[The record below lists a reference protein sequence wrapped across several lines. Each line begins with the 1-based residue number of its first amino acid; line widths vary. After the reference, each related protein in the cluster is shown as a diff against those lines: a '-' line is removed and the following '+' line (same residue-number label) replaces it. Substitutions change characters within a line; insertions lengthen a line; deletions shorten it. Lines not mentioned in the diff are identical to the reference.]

1 MITKTDIIVD
11 QKILDG
17 INLPVSEDSA
27 KVVINKPTK
36 DFFYDPWI
44 LKEQYLA
51 WKEIL
56 QDLPPHGEARLI
68 NIPPGR
74 CYMGHADID
83 NRYHLNLTGEQCY
96 LIDLDNK
103 KMFNTVR
110 DYTWYYME
118 TDKIHTA
125 SNFGSQHRWQLVVR
139 ELLKDY
145 QLEDSVHFTVS
156 VAMPVFNVRYIFD
169 SYLSPILNKAHS
181 NGKLANFKKYEDRV
195 EFDLSNSMK
204 DIFIGHPKELKF
216 IQT

>member
-1 MITKTDIIVD
+1 MITKTNLKVN
-11 QKILDG
+11 QLILDN
-17 INLPVSEDSA
+17 ITLPVSEDST
-27 KVVINKPTK
+27 KIVINESTG
-36 DFFYDPWI
+36 DFFYDPWT
-44 LKEQYLA
+44 LKEQYLV

-56 QDLPPHGEARLI
+56 EELPPHGEARLI

-103 KMFNTVR
+103 KMFSTVR
-110 DYTWYYME
+110 DYNWYYME

-125 SNFGSQHRWQLVVR
+125 SNFGSQQRWQLVVR
-139 ELLKDY
+139 ELLTNYK
-145 QLEDSVHFTVS
+145 LEDPVHFTVS
-156 VAMPVFNVRYIFD
+156 VAKPVFNIRYIFD
-169 SYLSPILNKAHS
+169 SFLSPILNKAHS
-181 NGKLANFKKYEDRV
+181 KGKLANFKKYEDRV
-195 EFDLSNSMK
+195 EFDLSESLK